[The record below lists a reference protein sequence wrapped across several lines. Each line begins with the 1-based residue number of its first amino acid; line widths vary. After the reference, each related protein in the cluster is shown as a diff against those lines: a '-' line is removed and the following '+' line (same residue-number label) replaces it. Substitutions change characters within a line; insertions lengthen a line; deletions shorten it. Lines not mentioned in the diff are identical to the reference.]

1 MIINERLIPN
11 AKNAVEQKVVVTNIS
26 PNATKKSTIDE
37 LRDLKGLLEE
47 GIITKEEFI
56 ALKKKTIE
64 G

>member
-11 AKNAVEQKVVVTNIS
+11 AKNAVEQKVVVTNII

-56 ALKKKTIE
+56 ALKKKIIQ

>member
-26 PNATKKSTIDE
+26 PNATKKSKIDE

-56 ALKKKTIE
+56 TLKKKIIE